1 MRRIRSAICEVLGVD
16 ILVKTRKEEYVDAR
30 GIFIYICIRKITTDY
45 KKISDFLGMDRSTIY
60 NYTEFVMPH
69 LRRTQPHIIQEVMD
83 KFEGNHKTEEMSY
96 KELYYRLKFKTNANN
111 I

>member
-83 KFEGNHKTEEMSY
+83 KFEENHKTEEMSY